1 MVVGSVQ
8 SGKTSNYIGLITKAA
23 DYGYKVIIV
32 IAGIHENL
40 RKQTQERVNYGFIG
54 YDRDSTNL
62 EGERIGVGKKFRKD
76 GSKSKLRDIFP
87 WQLTFNTIDF
97 GLNSAKSSNVPFD
110 SKCERPLIFVIKKNP
125 TVLENLIKWLECSPA
140 KDLSEKINHPLL
152 LIDDEADNAS
162 INTAYGKGAISKLTA
177 K

>member
-62 EGERIGVGKKFRKD
+62 EGERIGVGKNLEKMEA
-76 GSKSKLRDIFP
+76 
-87 WQLTFNTIDF
+87 N
-97 GLNSAKSSNVPFD
+97 LNLGIYFLGN
-110 SKCERPLIFVIKKNP
+110 
-125 TVLENLIKWLECSPA
+125 
-140 KDLSEKINHPLL
+140 
-152 LIDDEADNAS
+152 
-162 INTAYGKGAISKLTA
+162 
-177 K
+177 